1 MRRLDSVRAAAVPWV
16 VGRFVVIGALA
27 LARYL
32 SGHIH
37 PTAAVVT
44 RAHEGLLGWD
54 AGFYRDL
61 ALKGYAG
68 LPRPALRFFP
78 LVPLVTRAL
87 HEVTGLSAGACL
99 IGLANVAAFGAGV
112 LLYRLVVT
120 ETARRDLARRAV
132 WILALAPSAF
142 VLVMGYAEAVL
153 LVFSIGAFLA
163 LRTHRWWWAAA
174 AGYLAGLTRPIGVVL
189 VLPAL
194 AEVALSLRP
203 ARSADPHRGAAP
215 SSPGAL
221 PLAHRPGVGAPDLR
235 RAPLA
240 HQLGAAAAVAA
251 PAAGCITYLGWV
263 AARFG
268 SFWLPLRIQESGN
281 LRGRFRDPL
290 VTVVHDARDLF
301 HGHVGTGL
309 HVPWLVVF
317 LALLV
322 VLFRRWP
329 LPYGLYALGVLGL
342 AVSSSNFDS
351 LERYALSAFP
361 FVLAGAGLVVGE
373 EAERTVFS
381 LLGALVLAYSLLA
394 FLNAVVP

>member
-1 MRRLDSVRAAAVPWV
+1 MRRIDAVRATALPWL
-16 VGRFVVIGALA
+16 VGRVVVLGALA

-32 SGHIH
+32 SNHIH

-44 RAHEGLLGWD
+44 RAHQGLLGWD

-61 ALKGYAG
+61 ALRGYAG
-68 LPRPALRFFP
+68 LPRPSLRFFP

-87 HEVTGLSAGACL
+87 HTVTGLSAGACL
-99 IGLANVAAFGAGV
+99 IGLVNVAAFGAGV
-112 LLYRLVVT
+112 LLYRLVLT

-153 LVFSIGAFLA
+153 LVLSIGAFLA

-189 VLPAL
+189 VLAAL
-194 AEVALSLRP
+194 AEVGLSLRP
-203 ARSADPHRGAAP
+203 ARSADPAGPAP
-215 SSPGAL
+215 SPPAPL
-221 PLAHRPGVGAPDLR
+221 PLAHRPGAGAPELR

-240 HQLGAAAAVAA
+240 HQLGALAAVAA
-251 PAAGCITYLGWV
+251 PAAGCVTYLGWV

-290 VTVVHDARDLF
+290 VTVVHDAKDLF

-329 LPYGLYALGVLGL
+329 LPYGLYALGVLAL

-361 FVLAGAGLVVGE
+361 FVLGAAGLVVGE
-373 EAERTVFS
+373 ETERTVFS
-381 LLGALVLAYSLLA
+381 FLGALLLAYGLLA

>member
-1 MRRLDSVRAAAVPWV
+1 MRRIDAVRATALPWL
-16 VGRFVVIGALA
+16 VGRVVVLGALA

-32 SGHIH
+32 SNHIH

-61 ALKGYAG
+61 ALRGYAG
-68 LPRPALRFFP
+68 LPRPSLRFFP

-87 HEVTGLSAGACL
+87 HTVTGLSAGACL
-99 IGLANVAAFGAGV
+99 IGLVNVAAFGAGV
-112 LLYRLVVT
+112 LLYRLVLT

-153 LVFSIGAFLA
+153 LVLSIGAFLA

-189 VLPAL
+189 VLAAL
-194 AEVALSLRP
+194 AEVGLSLRP
-203 ARSADPHRGAAP
+203 ARSADPAGPAP
-215 SSPGAL
+215 SPPAPL
-221 PLAHRPGVGAPDLR
+221 PLAHRPGAGAPELR

-240 HQLGAAAAVAA
+240 HQLGALAAVAA
-251 PAAGCITYLGWV
+251 PAAGCVTYLGWV

-290 VTVVHDARDLF
+290 VTVVHDAKDLF

-329 LPYGLYALGVLGL
+329 LPYGLYALGVLAL

-361 FVLAGAGLVVGE
+361 FVLGAAGLVVGE
-373 EAERTVFS
+373 ETERTVFS
-381 LLGALVLAYSLLA
+381 FLGALLLAYGLLA